1 LISKRVVKEDVAMKK
16 LLTVILVSGLVFSF
30 AGCKKKEEK
39 PQLPPGHPSTQG
51 GMPPAGMPPAG
62 MPPAGMPADM
72 PKIDRTITVPKA
84 VAMKWSAVKLA
95 VADKAAKNGK
105 EYTVAIGSELAVPN
119 TSVKVK
125 VLAFLPDFK
134 MGDKDI
140 TSASDKPNNPAAQ
153 VAVTEPGKEE
163 WKGWLYSQHP
173 EIHPFPHEKLSITL
187 VGGVSK

>member
-1 LISKRVVKEDVAMKK
+1 MKEDVAMKK

-30 AGCKKKEEK
+30 TGCKKKEEK

-51 GMPPAGMPPAG
+51 GMPSSGMPPAG
-62 MPPAGMPADM
+62 MPPAGMPTDV
-72 PKIDRTITVPKA
+72 PKVDRTVTIPKA
-84 VAMKWSAVKLA
+84 VAAKWPAVKLA
-95 VADKAAKNGK
+95 VADKVSKNTK
-105 EYTVAIGSELAVPN
+105 DYTVAIGSELAVPN
-119 TSVKVK
+119 TQIKIK

-153 VAVTEPGKEE
+153 VVVTEPGKEE
-163 WKGWLYSQHP
+163 WKGWLYSMHP
-173 EIHPFPHEKLSITL
+173 EIHPFAHEKVAIML

>member
-1 LISKRVVKEDVAMKK
+1 MKK
-16 LLTVILVSGLVFSF
+16 LLAVILVSGLVFSF

-51 GMPPAGMPPAG
+51 GMPPSGMPPAG
-62 MPPAGMPADM
+62 MPPAGMPSGGMPADM
-72 PKIDRTITVPKA
+72 PKVDRTITVPKA
-84 VAMKWSAVKLA
+84 VAMKWAAVKLA

-105 EYTVAIGSELAVPN
+105 EYTVPIGSELAVPN
-119 TSVKVK
+119 TSVKIK

-173 EIHPFPHEKLSITL
+173 EIHPFQHEKLSITL

>member
-1 LISKRVVKEDVAMKK
+1 MKEDVAMKK
-16 LLTVILVSGLVFSF
+16 LLAVILVSGLVFSF
-30 AGCKKKEEK
+30 TGCKKKEEK

-51 GMPPAGMPPAG
+51 GMPQSGMPPAG
-62 MPPAGMPADM
+62 MPPAGMPTDV
-72 PKIDRTITVPKA
+72 PKVDRTVTVPKA
-84 VAMKWSAVKLA
+84 VAAKWPAVKL
-95 VADKAAKNGK
+95 VVTDKAAKSGK
-105 EYTVAIGSELAVPN
+105 EYTIAIGSELAVPN
-119 TSVKVK
+119 TNVKIK
-125 VLAFLPDFK
+125 VLAFMPDFK